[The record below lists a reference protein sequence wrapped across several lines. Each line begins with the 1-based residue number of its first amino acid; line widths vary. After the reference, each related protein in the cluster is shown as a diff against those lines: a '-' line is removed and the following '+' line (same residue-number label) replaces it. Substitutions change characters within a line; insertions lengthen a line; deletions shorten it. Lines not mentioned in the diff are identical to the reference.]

1 MRQKAY
7 FLIVLIILTGILL
20 PNASALA
27 YTGVISVD
35 TVEALPG
42 EQLGVPVRLS
52 ANDEPISGLVIPL
65 KYSSLYLSVDSISF
79 MGSILPSDF
88 SDQAFFDNNSEIIKF
103 SYIPHFVNP
112 IPAITTTGGVLATI
126 FVSVS
131 SLATPGTAI
140 PIDSINKDSI
150 VYFNSTE
157 THVLTRIEATDNTG
171 TILLLP
177 DFIFGAV
184 VVKSPTGI
192 DDGVEPSGLPSAFNL
207 SQNYPNPFNP
217 STVIGFALPRASHV
231 KLEVFNI
238 LGQSVMTLV
247 DRQLPAGNHQVT
259 FEGAGFP
266 SGIYFYRLDYNGGNL
281 TRKMTLVK

>member
-7 FLIVLIILTGILL
+7 FLIVLITLTGILL

-88 SDQAFFDNNSEIIKF
+88 SDQAFFDNNGEIIKF
-103 SYIPHFVNP
+103 SYIPHFVDP
-112 IPAITTTGGVLATI
+112 IPVITTTDGVLATI

-177 DFIFGAV
+177 DFISGAV

-192 DDGVEPSGLPSAFNL
+192 DDGVEPSGLPRAFNL

-217 STVIGFALPRASHV
+217 STVISFALPRASHV

-238 LGQSVMTLV
+238 LGQSVVTLV